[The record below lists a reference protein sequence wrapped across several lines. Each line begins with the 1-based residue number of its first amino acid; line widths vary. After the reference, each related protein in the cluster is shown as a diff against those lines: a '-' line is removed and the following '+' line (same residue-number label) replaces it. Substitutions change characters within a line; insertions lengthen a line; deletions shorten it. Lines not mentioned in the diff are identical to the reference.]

1 MPPPKIIYRPPVS
14 VKNKLTSDQL
24 GTREKSE
31 RKRTKKQVYQADL
44 PVNKK
49 LSKRLKRQNTWTA
62 KEKPIILKKIKEN
75 GSGDTS
81 LLLDP
86 ELNKN
91 EDQIKDLIQFY
102 RKGVDISNYLDT

>member
-1 MPPPKIIYRPPVS
+1 MPPPKIVYRPPIS
-14 VKNKLTSDQL
+14 VKNKLSTNQL

-44 PVNKK
+44 PFNKK
-49 LSKRLKRQNTWTA
+49 LRKHLKRQNTWTA

-75 GSGDTS
+75 GSGNMS

-102 RKGVDISNYLDT
+102 RKGKS